1 MGKITTVGV
10 DLAKNVFAL
19 HGVDRSGKVVLKKT
33 VSRARLLEEFS
44 NLPACL
50 VGMEACSG
58 AHHWARQL
66 ERQGHTVRLMAVQ
79 FVGPYRKSEKNDA
92 NDACAICE
100 AVSRPSMRFVPVK
113 SVEQQAVLALHRA
126 RAGLVEMRTAAVN
139 RLRGLLSEF
148 GVVLPVGTQKLRRAM
163 PEILEDGENGLP
175 GLAREALA
183 EHYALLGDLDQRIA
197 VYDRRIEQLA
207 RQGEPSRRLMQIEGI
222 GPITASAVVAT
233 VGDAK
238 LFDSGRQFAAWLG
251 LTPKQRSS
259 GGKLRHGR
267 ISKRGDPY
275 LRTLLILGTRAVM
288 SRTQDKTDPKSNWV
302 EALKA
307 RRGRHKAAV
316 ALAAKQARTIWA
328 LLAKAENYRSPQSA
342 HNAAN

>member
-1 MGKITTVGV
+1 
-10 DLAKNVFAL
+10 
-19 HGVDRSGKVVLKKT
+19 
-33 VSRARLLEEFS
+33 
-44 NLPACL
+44 
-50 VGMEACSG
+50 
-58 AHHWARQL
+58 
-66 ERQGHTVRLMAVQ
+66 
-79 FVGPYRKSEKNDA
+79 
-92 NDACAICE
+92 
-100 AVSRPSMRFVPVK
+100 
-113 SVEQQAVLALHRA
+113 
-126 RAGLVEMRTAAVN
+126 
-139 RLRGLLSEF
+139 
-148 GVVLPVGTQKLRRAM
+148 
-163 PEILEDGENGLP
+163 
-175 GLAREALA
+175 
-183 EHYALLGDLDQRIA
+183 
-197 VYDRRIEQLA
+197 
-207 RQGEPSRRLMQIEGI
+207 
-222 GPITASAVVAT
+222 

-342 HNAAN
+342 HSAAN